1 MFFIGRFA
9 ETLMNEQVVLKMNT
23 IDILNEIR
31 SPALLELEASGDEI
45 KYVRQHQ
52 GFKCKKTKLF
62 LRYIFFTLQ
71 ATFDQ
76 IETDGQ
82 TSKCQSLAI
91 QCL

>member
-1 MFFIGRFA
+1 MIEFFLYIIFAVFYFYMYKFYSFFDRFA

-52 GFKCKKTKLF
+52 GFKFKKQNF
-62 LRYIFFTLQ
+62 
-71 ATFDQ
+71 
-76 IETDGQ
+76 
-82 TSKCQSLAI
+82 S
-91 QCL
+91 

>member
-1 MFFIGRFA
+1 MFFIGRVA

-52 GFKCKKTKLF
+52 GFKKQNF
-62 LRYIFFTLQ
+62 
-71 ATFDQ
+71 
-76 IETDGQ
+76 
-82 TSKCQSLAI
+82 S
-91 QCL
+91 